1 MTISELIE
9 ELEKIKE
16 KHGDIDVEYQY
27 NDEGYTLLGS
37 SDISEVY
44 VEKRASPSFIA
55 FENSE
60 SFGFR

>member
-16 KHGDIDVEYQY
+16 KHGDIDVEYQ
-27 NDEGYTLLGS
+27 GYTLLDS

-44 VEKRASPSFIA
+44 VETRNWKSENENPVMYVVIA
-55 FENSE
+55 
-60 SFGFR
+60 

>member
-27 NDEGYTLLGS
+27 NDEGYMLSGS
-37 SDISEVY
+37 SDISGVY
-44 VEKRASPSFIA
+44 VETRDWKSENEDPVMYVVIA
-55 FENSE
+55 
-60 SFGFR
+60 

>member
-27 NDEGYTLLGS
+27 NDEGYMLLGS
-37 SDISEVY
+37 SDISDVY
-44 VEKRASPSFIA
+44 VETRNWKPENGDPVMYVVIA
-55 FENSE
+55 
-60 SFGFR
+60 

>member
-44 VEKRASPSFIA
+44 VETRNWKSENEDPVMYVVIA
-55 FENSE
+55 
-60 SFGFR
+60 

>member
-27 NDEGYTLLGS
+27 NDDGCMLSGS
-37 SDISEVY
+37 SDISGVY
-44 VEKRASPSFIA
+44 VETRDWKPENGNPVMYVVIA
-55 FENSE
+55 
-60 SFGFR
+60 

>member
-27 NDEGYTLLGS
+27 NDDGYMLFGS
-37 SDISEVY
+37 SYISGVY
-44 VEKRASPSFIA
+44 VETRDWKSKNEDPVMYVVIA
-55 FENSE
+55 
-60 SFGFR
+60 

>member
-27 NDEGYTLLGS
+27 NDDGYMLSGS
-37 SDISEVY
+37 SDISGVY
-44 VEKRASPSFIA
+44 VETRDWKSENEDPVMYVVIA
-55 FENSE
+55 
-60 SFGFR
+60 

>member
-1 MTISELIE
+1 MKISELIT
-9 ELEKIKE
+9 ELENIKE

-44 VEKRASPSFIA
+44 VETRNWKSENENPVMYVVIA
-55 FENSE
+55 
-60 SFGFR
+60 

>member
-27 NDEGYTLLGS
+27 NDDGYMLSGS
-37 SDISEVY
+37 SDISGVY
-44 VEKRASPSFIA
+44 VETRDWKPKNGDPVMYVVIA
-55 FENSE
+55 
-60 SFGFR
+60 